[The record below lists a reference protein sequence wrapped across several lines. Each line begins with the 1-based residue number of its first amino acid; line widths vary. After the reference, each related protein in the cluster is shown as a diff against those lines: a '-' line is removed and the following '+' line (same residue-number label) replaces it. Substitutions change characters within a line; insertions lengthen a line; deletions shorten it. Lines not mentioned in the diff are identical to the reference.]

1 MQYLSQEIQ
10 NDIRWHALDEYPNEC
25 CGIIVEQNDKS
36 ICINCDNVSADKQ
49 LSFEISGK
57 DYLKAQ
63 SIGDIKAYYHSHPND
78 KIGKFSPCD
87 KAISKSHGVPLIL
100 FSMLNNKFIEYN
112 S

>member
-25 CGIIVEQNDKS
+25 CGIIVEQNDMS
-36 ICINCDNVSADKQ
+36 ICINCDNVSVDKQ
-49 LSFEISGK
+49 LTFEISGK
-57 DYLKAQ
+57 DYLKAK

-87 KAISKSHGVPLIL
+87 KAISKSHGVPMIL

>member
-25 CGIIVEQNDKS
+25 CGIIVEQNHKS

-63 SIGDIKAYYHSHPND
+63 SKGAATLLHSKMD
-78 KIGKFSPCD
+78 LALRLGI
-87 KAISKSHGVPLIL
+87 
-100 FSMLNNKFIEYN
+100 
-112 S
+112 